1 MSWYLNFDKNEY
13 IIFDW
18 NKFLKKA
25 PLTKFTKTSIDLKRS
40 EVKMRKKIKLGVV
53 TELKQ

>member
-18 NKFLKKA
+18 NKVLKKA

-40 EVKMRKKIKLGVV
+40 EVKMRKKN
-53 TELKQ
+53 